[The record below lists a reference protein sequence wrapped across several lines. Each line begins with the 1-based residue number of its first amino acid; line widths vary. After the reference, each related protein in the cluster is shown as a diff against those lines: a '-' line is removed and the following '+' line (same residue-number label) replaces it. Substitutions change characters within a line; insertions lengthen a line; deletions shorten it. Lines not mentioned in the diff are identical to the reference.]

1 MKTKHVKAFRIKLD
15 IDIEILKLRREVRKH
30 FDTSIYKRIFEL
42 EKRKKKVNDFIQQYN
57 Q

>member
-1 MKTKHVKAFRIKLD
+1 MKSKHTKAFRIKLD
-15 IDIEILKLRREVRKH
+15 IEDEILKLRREVRKH

-42 EKRKKKVNDFIQQYN
+42 EKRKKKVNNFIQQFN